1 MEQARKK
8 SKEKLAASDIYIYSM
23 SLNTSTYPYDRK
35 PYTDAEH
42 CLNPERASCLF
53 LEKSL
58 SSQ

>member
-53 LEKSL
+53 LE
-58 SSQ
+58 